1 MYSISILHFT
11 YLGVHTHPLPPGL
24 AALLNELTYCIVVS
38 STVALVGSLMSS
50 SGHNQ
55 SQQAYT
61 KFNNEGTKN
70 LMRMHG
76 FFAHYSGTAGT
87 RLTLK
92 CTRGVPCALRK
103 VAGAFWNETTR
114 CSLTAGVICFTPS
127 TLYVKW
133 KCVYC
138 RVKCGFW
145 NEWAD
150 AYKTTTC

>member
-38 STVALVGSLMSS
+38 STVALVGSLISS

-70 LMRMHG
+70 LKRMHG

-92 CTRGVPCALRK
+92 CTRGVPCVFSGGFRGVRPHPPWRPSEKFMVYQFRK
-103 VAGAFWNETTR
+103 
-114 CSLTAGVICFTPS
+114 
-127 TLYVKW
+127 
-133 KCVYC
+133 
-138 RVKCGFW
+138 
-145 NEWAD
+145 
-150 AYKTTTC
+150 

>member
-1 MYSISILHFT
+1 MKWFFFVKKWTFPQRRVHCVQYQYFT
-11 YLGVHTHPLPPGL
+11 YLGMHSHPLPPGL

-70 LMRMHG
+70 LKRMHG

-92 CTRGVPCALRK
+92 CTRGVPCVLRK
-103 VAGAFWNETTR
+103 VAGAF
-114 CSLTAGVICFTPS
+114 
-127 TLYVKW
+127 
-133 KCVYC
+133 
-138 RVKCGFW
+138 
-145 NEWAD
+145 
-150 AYKTTTC
+150 

>member
-1 MYSISILHFT
+1 VDLSSTQGALCTVSVFYILLIWGCIRT
-11 YLGVHTHPLPPGL
+11 PLPPGL

-70 LMRMHG
+70 LKRMHG

-87 RLTLK
+87 RLALK
-92 CTRGVPCALRK
+92 CTRGVPCVLRK
-103 VAGAFWNETTR
+103 VAGAF
-114 CSLTAGVICFTPS
+114 
-127 TLYVKW
+127 
-133 KCVYC
+133 
-138 RVKCGFW
+138 
-145 NEWAD
+145 
-150 AYKTTTC
+150 